1 MAPPMAA
8 RVVRNAWVTL
18 LLFPVAACATAGG
31 SVGTYSTLAYNE
43 ESGDLNGLEVTIVPT
58 DGGLV
63 ASVQIAEDGINELHL
78 AKVKES
84 AGSLLFSAQLDDES
98 TVNFVMKCT
107 PKSCSGEY
115 VWGHARV
122 KFALPKSN
130 GYWNKK

>member
-1 MAPPMAA
+1 MEPLMGV
-8 RVVRNAWVTL
+8 RVANKTLGVL
-18 LLFPVAACATAGG
+18 LLLPIAACAAAGA

-43 ESGDLNGLEVTIVPT
+43 ESGDLSGLEVTLVPA

-84 AGSLLFSAQLDDES
+84 ASGMQFSVRLDDGS
-98 TVNFVMKCT
+98 AVDFSMKCA

-115 VWGHARV
+115 AWGKAKV